1 MCIRDRDEHQLKEE
15 GVYNVFGRVGARL
28 EIPGCSLC
36 MGNQA
41 RVRPGATVVST
52 STRNFPN
59 RLGQDANVYLASA
72 ELSAVAAVMGKL
84 PTVDEYMSFAKDLDS
99 MSAELYR
106 YLNFNEI
113 EDFQK
118 AADDTKVKFKDI
130 PVTVSVSA
138 A

>member
-1 MCIRDRDEHQLKEE
+1 MDEHQLKEE
-15 GVYNVFGRVGARL
+15 GYYNIFGAAGARL
-28 EIPGCSLC
+28 EMPGCSLC

-59 RLGQDANVYLASA
+59 RLGKDANVYLASA
-72 ELSAVAAVMGKL
+72 ELSAVAAVLGKI
-84 PTVDEYMSFAKDLDS
+84 PTFEEYMSFAKDLDA
-99 MSAELYR
+99 MSDDLYR

-113 EDFQK
+113 ENFQH
-118 AADDTKVKFKDI
+118 AAEETKVKFKDI
-130 PVTVSVSA
+130 AVTIA

>member
-1 MCIRDRDEHQLKEE
+1 MDEHQLKEE
-15 GVYNVFGRVGARL
+15 GHYNVFGRVGARL

-59 RLGQDANVYLASA
+59 RLGKDANVYLASA
-72 ELSAVAAVMGKL
+72 ELSAVAAIVGKL
-84 PTVDEYMSFAKDLDS
+84 PTVEEYMTYVKDLDA
-99 MSAELYR
+99 MSGELYR

-113 EDFQK
+113 ENFQK
-118 AADDTKVKFKDI
+118 AADETKVKFKDI
-130 PVTVSVSA
+130 PVTVSVA
-138 A
+138 AA